1 MTNTMDH
8 QIGSQNIFADIGIPN
23 AEEHLIKA
31 QLVIKIDTLIQ
42 ELSLTQIQAA
52 KILGVKQPDV
62 SKMLNGDFKQFSVE
76 RLMRF
81 LVSLGQD
88 VDIVVKPHVASL
100 KEPATLR
107 VA

>member
-31 QLVIKIDTLIQ
+31 QLVFKIDTLIQ

-100 KEPATLR
+100 KEPAALR

>member
-8 QIGSQNIFADIGIPN
+8 QIGSQNIFADIGILI

-42 ELSLTQIQAA
+42 ELNLTQIQAA

-88 VDIVVKPHVASL
+88 VDIVVKPHITSSKDPAS
-100 KEPATLR
+100 LR

>member
-8 QIGSQNIFADIGIPN
+8 QIGSQNIFADIGILN

-31 QLVIKIDTLIQ
+31 QLVIKINTLIQ

-52 KILGVKQPDV
+52 KILGVQQPDV
-62 SKMLNGDFKQFSVE
+62 SKMLNGDFKQFPVE

-88 VDIVVKPHVASL
+88 VDIVVKPHITSSKDAFCH
-100 KEPATLR
+100 A
-107 VA
+107 

>member
-1 MTNTMDH
+1 MDY
-8 QIGSQNIFADIGIPN
+8 QISSQNIFEDIGIPN

-31 QLVIKIDTLIQ
+31 QLVMKIDTLFR
-42 ELSLTQIQAA
+42 ELNLTQIQAA
-52 KILGVKQPDV
+52 KILGVKQPDI

-88 VDIVVKPHVASL
+88 VDIVVKPHIESL
-100 KEPATLR
+100 KEPAALR

>member
-1 MTNTMDH
+1 MDH

-31 QLVIKIDTLIQ
+31 QLVFKIDTLIQ

>member
-8 QIGSQNIFADIGIPN
+8 QIGSQNIFADIGILN

-31 QLVIKIDTLIQ
+31 QLVIKINTLIQ

-52 KILGVKQPDV
+52 KILGVQQPDV

-88 VDIVVKPHVASL
+88 VDIVVKPHITSSKDPAS
-100 KEPATLR
+100 LR

>member
-8 QIGSQNIFADIGIPN
+8 QIGSQNIFADIGILI

-62 SKMLNGDFKQFSVE
+62 SKMLNGDFKKFSVE

-88 VDIVVKPHVASL
+88 VDIVVKPHITSSKDPAS
-100 KEPATLR
+100 LR

>member
-1 MTNTMDH
+1 MDH
-8 QIGSQNIFADIGIPN
+8 QIGSQNIFADIGILN

-31 QLVIKIDTLIQ
+31 QLVIKINTLIQ

-52 KILGVKQPDV
+52 KILGVQQPDV

-88 VDIVVKPHVASL
+88 VDIVVKPHITSSKDPAS
-100 KEPATLR
+100 LR

>member
-1 MTNTMDH
+1 MDH

>member
-31 QLVIKIDTLIQ
+31 QLVFKIDTLIQ

>member
-1 MTNTMDH
+1 MTNKMDH
-8 QIGSQNIFADIGIPN
+8 QMGSQNLFADIGIPN
-23 AEEHLIKA
+23 AEEYLIKA

-42 ELSLTQIQAA
+42 ELNLTQIQAA
-52 KILGVKQPDV
+52 KILGVKQPDI

-88 VDIVVKPHVASL
+88 VDIVVKPHAASL
-100 KEPATLR
+100 KEPAMLR

>member
-1 MTNTMDH
+1 MTSTMDH

-31 QLVIKIDTLIQ
+31 QLVFKIDTLIQ

-100 KEPATLR
+100 KEPAMLR

>member
-1 MTNTMDH
+1 MTNTMNH

-42 ELSLTQIQAA
+42 ELNLTQIQAA

-88 VDIVVKPHVASL
+88 VDIVVKPRVASL
-100 KEPATLR
+100 KEPAALR

>member
-23 AEEHLIKA
+23 AEDHLIKA

>member
-1 MTNTMDH
+1 MDH
-8 QIGSQNIFADIGIPN
+8 QIGSQNIFADIGILN

-31 QLVIKIDTLIQ
+31 QLVIKINTLIQ

-52 KILGVKQPDV
+52 KILGVQQPDV
-62 SKMLNGDFKQFSVE
+62 SKMLNGDFKQFPVE

-88 VDIVVKPHVASL
+88 VDIVVKPHITSSKDPAS
-100 KEPATLR
+100 LR

>member
-8 QIGSQNIFADIGIPN
+8 QISSQNIFADIGIPN

-31 QLVIKIDTLIQ
+31 QLVFKIDTLIQ

>member
-8 QIGSQNIFADIGIPN
+8 QIGSQNIFADIGILN

-31 QLVIKIDTLIQ
+31 QLVIKINTLIQ

-52 KILGVKQPDV
+52 KILGVQQPDV
-62 SKMLNGDFKQFSVE
+62 SKMLNGDFKQFSLE

-88 VDIVVKPHVASL
+88 VDIVVKPHITSSKDPAS
-100 KEPATLR
+100 LR

>member
-31 QLVIKIDTLIQ
+31 QLVFKIDTLIQ

-88 VDIVVKPHVASL
+88 VDIVVKPHVTSL